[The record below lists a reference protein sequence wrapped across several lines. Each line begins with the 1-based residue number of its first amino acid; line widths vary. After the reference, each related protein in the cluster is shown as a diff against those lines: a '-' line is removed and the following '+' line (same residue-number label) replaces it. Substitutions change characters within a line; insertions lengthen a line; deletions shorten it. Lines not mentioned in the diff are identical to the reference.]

1 MMRYVPKE
9 ALKSKAEFGKF
20 WRDPAYDGFL
30 RDGTVS
36 PFVYD
41 DHRRDPW
48 VWFGSDNL
56 APERWRELADN
67 CVPLAR
73 CHELAALFIAGK
85 GVKFINEDGSEN
97 EQAQARFQEW
107 VSETSEEE
115 FMERIAS
122 DLTLLGAFAF
132 DVTPLRGGR
141 RVGRIRH
148 RDAMRVRLGHVDE
161 DNRIST
167 LYWAPDWVRIYN
179 GRRSKKNYV
188 PTEREALDLSKF
200 QPDATAYVKA
210 YKQGRD
216 YYGEPWW
223 LSAVPDAEVWAKVP
237 IYNRTQMDTGFRP
250 VVHLH
255 METEKDPN
263 EIDKLYDDIVDSYTG
278 SSAQGVFLTFGR
290 KGENVQLNQL
300 ERGDHA
306 GELDEMRNNAEKC
319 VVRACGVSPIIYG
332 LDGVST
338 GMDGASQALEQAVMQ
353 FQRTFVEPRQKI
365 ITRTFTKLMEA
376 DGIEVWD
383 TVIEPLD
390 IIDAKTDVV
399 QNRQAYMRSVTV
411 NEHRELQLELPPI
424 KGGDMLLSQA
434 EGAQAASAAPAQ
446 GEDSADVPEEDD
458 AEEEDDMEEED
469 ANTEDE

>member
-1 MMRYVPKE
+1 
-9 ALKSKAEFGKF
+9 
-20 WRDPAYDGFL
+20 
-30 RDGTVS
+30 
-36 PFVYD
+36 
-41 DHRRDPW
+41 
-48 VWFGSDNL
+48 
-56 APERWRELADN
+56 
-67 CVPLAR
+67 
-73 CHELAALFIAGK
+73 
-85 GVKFINEDGSEN
+85 
-97 EQAQARFQEW
+97 
-107 VSETSEEE
+107 
-115 FMERIAS
+115 
-122 DLTLLGAFAF
+122 
-132 DVTPLRGGR
+132 
-141 RVGRIRH
+141 
-148 RDAMRVRLGHVDE
+148 
-161 DNRIST
+161 
-167 LYWAPDWVRIYN
+167 
-179 GRRSKKNYV
+179 
-188 PTEREALDLSKF
+188 
-200 QPDATAYVKA
+200 
-210 YKQGRD
+210 
-216 YYGEPWW
+216 
-223 LSAVPDAEVWAKVP
+223 
-237 IYNRTQMDTGFRP
+237 
-250 VVHLH
+250 

-390 IIDAKTDVV
+390 IIDARTDVV

-411 NEHRELQLELPPI
+411 NEHRELQLELPPLP
-424 KGGDMLLSQA
+424 GGDVLLA
-434 EGAQAASAAPAQ
+434 GTGASANGASEA
-446 GEDSADVPEEDD
+446 EEDD
-458 AEEEDDMEEED
+458 TEEEDEEDDTEEEDDMEEED